1 MISLKKH
8 KPSDYSRTV
17 NWLRDPLIK
26 SSYGLTREIN
36 VYKHVSFLKKSP
48 NASIWGIYYH
58 GLHAGNLTTIVR
70 TKSLHEVQIF
80 LGKRS
85 LWGKRLASKA
95 ILLLLAKTSKNVR
108 LYVRCDV
115 SIINFYQR
123 LGFRVSEQLLCAHLH
138 TTADNV
144 ILLASGKRNG

>member
-1 MISLKKH
+1 MITLKKH

-17 NWLRDPLIK
+17 NWLLDPLIK

-36 VYKHVSFLKKSP
+36 IYRHVSFLKKSP
-48 NASIWGIYYH
+48 NVSIWGIYYH
-58 GLHAGNLTTIVR
+58 GLHIGNLTTIAR

-95 ILLLLAKTSKNVR
+95 ILLFLAKTSKNAC
-108 LYVRCDV
+108 LYVRCDA
-115 SIINFYQR
+115 SKINFYQR
-123 LGFRVSEQLLCAHLH
+123 LGFKISEQFLCAHLH
-138 TTADNV
+138 KTAENV
-144 ILLASGKRNG
+144 ILLAWGKRNG